1 LNQWLRELVFAVVGS
16 AIGAAMIA
24 FFGRGKK
31 LLTDRFGLNTKNR
44 QLQLL
49 QNFNLPPHPNTSPSY
64 QISRKKQRVSADDAA
79 W

>member
-24 FFGRGKK
+24 
-31 LLTDRFGLNTKNR
+31 LFGLNTKNR